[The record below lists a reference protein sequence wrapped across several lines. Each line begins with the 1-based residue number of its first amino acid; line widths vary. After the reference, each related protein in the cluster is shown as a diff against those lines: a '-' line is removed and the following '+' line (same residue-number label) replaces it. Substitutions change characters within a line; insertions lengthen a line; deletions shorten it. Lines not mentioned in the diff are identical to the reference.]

1 MKKDNK
7 VKYIRVRITD
17 LENETI
23 RKEADNLGFRHNI
36 SEFIR
41 QKILRKKMV
50 TVNPNK
56 LIDELYSLRSE
67 LNKIGSNLNQ
77 IANYTNFL
85 AKNNYVEYSHIE
97 NLKEIGKIFE
107 IHVSD
112 LKNKIDRT
120 LDTI

>member
-56 LIDELYSLRSE
+56 LIDELYSLRFE

>member
-23 RKEADNLGFRHNI
+23 RKEAENLGFRHNI

-41 QKILRKKMV
+41 RKILRKKMV

-56 LIDELYSLRSE
+56 LIDELYSLRFE

>member
-85 AKNNYVEYSHIE
+85 AKNNYAEYSHIE

>member
-41 QKILRKKMV
+41 RKILRKKMV

-56 LIDELYSLRSE
+56 LIDELYSLRFE

>member
-56 LIDELYSLRSE
+56 LIDELYSLRFE

-85 AKNNYVEYSHIE
+85 AKNNYVEYSHTE
-97 NLKEIGKIFE
+97 NLKEIGKNFE

>member
-85 AKNNYVEYSHIE
+85 AKKNYVEYSHIE